1 MKNWK
6 LLYVTLT
13 IPVIYLFLTLF
24 TLDKYG
30 VNWDTPKHLIRGHS
44 YLHYIQT
51 GKHDFLDMP
60 PYPTLKGAPDYID
73 NNASPSKRTE
83 VSKNSEELGIRRSY
97 FQSDFYTFDY
107 YMHKD
112 ERVPPEAKHSHPEVN
127 DLFTAFANYIFFQKL
142 GLMGDLESHYL
153 FIVLPVFM
161 LGVAVSMFVYYNWG
175 VIASLV
181 ASSSL
186 FLLPLVFS
194 ESHFNIKDPPLMAF
208 FGLAILT
215 FWFGVNSNRVLF
227 IIISAIFTGLA
238 LGTKFNTV
246 FLPLIVV
253 PWYVYYLIK
262 KHGLKK
268 IMLLDLQKLLEGSRM
283 LFGLLLFPIISLGVL
298 FVFSPYLWEN
308 PIKHFFDIINYY
320 REIGTGAPSEQ
331 SYIFYGWNFYPLL
344 LILYTTPLP
353 VLTLSVI
360 GLTYSLWL
368 VVRKKSDTSLLLIL
382 WFFVPLLR
390 AVWPGMNILGD
401 IRHILEFTVPFAIFS
416 GLGAF
421 SVLNLVKTYISNS
434 KSLINLT
441 VVIIFASLTFVVY
454 ELVKI
459 HPNENVYFN
468 QLIGGLSGAKNKEM
482 PLWGNTYGNVYLQG
496 INWLNE
502 NAKQDAKV
510 ALGWNYISSIPR
522 LKLRKDIDLNNA
534 HWSGPNHKGEYVIE
548 MYFNNPLQKR
558 YKFAYYEKF
567 LNPVHEVKVD
577 GVPLLKI
584 WKNDREFLKDI
595 NEEIRKIK
603 PTIVKVEIIPGSGNK
618 RLRVEFEK
626 EVSLMSL
633 VINHSE
639 KDCQRQEGLGYM
651 TVSPDGQ
658 SFNRE
663 QDLLIDPESPYLSP
677 EMDEDTFVFMF
688 PARTARIIILDTELP
703 NPCILKDFE
712 ISTWVND

>member
-97 FQSDFYTFDY
+97 FKSDFYTFDY

-127 DLFTAFANYIFFQKL
+127 DLFAAFANYIFFQKL

-186 FLLPLVFS
+186 F
-194 ESHFNIKDPPLMAF
+194 
-208 FGLAILT
+208 
-215 FWFGVNSNRVLF
+215 
-227 IIISAIFTGLA
+227 
-238 LGTKFNTV
+238 

-482 PLWGNTYGNVYLQG
+482 PL
-496 INWLNE
+496 
-502 NAKQDAKV
+502 D
-510 ALGWNYISSIPR
+510 
-522 LKLRKDIDLNNA
+522 RK
-534 HWSGPNHKGEYVIE
+534 SV
-548 MYFNNPLQKR
+548 
-558 YKFAYYEKF
+558 
-567 LNPVHEVKVD
+567 V
-577 GVPLLKI
+577 
-584 WKNDREFLKDI
+584 
-595 NEEIRKIK
+595 
-603 PTIVKVEIIPGSGNK
+603 
-618 RLRVEFEK
+618 
-626 EVSLMSL
+626 
-633 VINHSE
+633 
-639 KDCQRQEGLGYM
+639 
-651 TVSPDGQ
+651 
-658 SFNRE
+658 
-663 QDLLIDPESPYLSP
+663 
-677 EMDEDTFVFMF
+677 
-688 PARTARIIILDTELP
+688 
-703 NPCILKDFE
+703 
-712 ISTWVND
+712 